1 MKVLA
6 LVIFAVASVSSS
18 GSGPYLP
25 SGWRPQGPAF
35 YLPSEVQKPS
45 ENPLKDTILN
55 ESEASGSDALR
66 EYGPPKV
73 VEVSQDLTRQAL
85 PETETEQAFVV
96 IDAKFA
102 EDINGEEKEVKGEVK
117 VAEEINSE
125 DKVGEENVEVKEGE
139 ARVVEVEEVTDAIVD
154 AVEVTTAQKS
164 TEEAVTEVNEQ
175 STTEAAQAPQG
186 RAVDVAIEI
195 EAQEATTEK
204 AEATTEVAEVKTV
217 EADSNVES
225 SQVEQVSQVQDVQ
238 EVNQAEVRTIEGV
251 QNVAEALTN
260 LEKEIK
266 AQQVQSNEEAI
277 DVKSVQVLGSEQQ
290 APEGFLE
297 YGPPGFREY
306 GPPQA
311 GDLLRSGA
319 IVQEQTEEEQKI
331 ETNETRR
338 RRYSPKL
345 RFRRNGNYTRKN

>member
-18 GSGPYLP
+18 ESGPYLP

-35 YLPSEVQKPS
+35 YLPSEVQKPA
-45 ENPLKDTILN
+45 ENSLQDVILN

-85 PETETEQAFVV
+85 PETVTEQAFV
-96 IDAKFA
+96 IIEAKFA
-102 EDINGEEKEVKGEVK
+102 EEVDG
-117 VAEEINSE
+117 
-125 DKVGEENVEVKEGE
+125 EVKEGE
-139 ARVVEVEEVTDAIVD
+139 VRGVQEVKEVIEAVVD
-154 AVEVTTAQKS
+154 AVEVTTEQKAV
-164 TEEAVTEVNEQ
+164 EEAVTEVNEEE
-175 STTEAAQAPQG
+175 TTESVQDVSQG
-186 RAVDVAIEI
+186 RAIDVQANEEEVVVEI
-195 EAQEATTEK
+195 QEATTEK
-204 AEATTEVAEVKTV
+204 VETTTAQITEVKTV
-217 EADSNVES
+217 EEDSNVES
-225 SQVEQVSQVQDVQ
+225 SQVEQVSQVQEVQ
-238 EVNQAEVRTIEGV
+238 EVSQAEVRTVEGV
-251 QNVAEALTN
+251 LNVVEALTN

-266 AQQVQSNEEAI
+266 AQQVQTNEEAV
-277 DVKSVQVLGSEQQ
+277 DVKSVQVLGSAEQ

-311 GDLLRSGA
+311 ENLVRSGA
-319 IVQEQTEEEQKI
+319 IVQELTEEEQKV

-338 RRYSPKL
+338 RRFSPKL
-345 RFRRNGNYTRKN
+345 RYNCKNMGA